1 MLSRRTEVLS
11 GVVVVLSGRVVNF
24 FGHAVVLS
32 GFAASVVLSGHVV
45 ILSGRVV
52 NLFGHVVV
60 LSGFVVILSGYAPS
74 ERLNCGR
81 TQKISTQA
89 LTTTYCQSRRWKR
102 RWKSS
107 VALETFLEEVKFELA
122 NIKFNRPKDN
132 LSQGERKALKELSR
146 YKNIVIKKSR

>member
-1 MLSRRTEVLS
+1 MLSRRTAVLS
-11 GVVVVLSGRVVNF
+11 GVVVVSSGHVVVLSGHVVNL
-24 FGHAVVLS
+24 FGHAVTLS

-60 LSGFVVILSGYAPS
+60 LSGYVVILSGYAPS

-89 LTTTYCQSRRWKR
+89 LIFSHRVSHSLIVLYPCLRFARVFVYLKWTRRTTRAR
-102 RWKSS
+102 
-107 VALETFLEEVKFELA
+107 A
-122 NIKFNRPKDN
+122 
-132 LSQGERKALKELSR
+132 
-146 YKNIVIKKSR
+146 